1 MRRPIQKKAYRKT
14 YIREWRKHRGLT
26 LEQLSSR
33 LEELGEHTLGEGG
46 LSMLERGERAYTQQT
61 LESIANALNTDAA
74 SLLMRN
80 PDDDEGLWSIW
91 DQAAK
96 GERQMIVD
104 IAKTVVK
111 KASR

>member
-91 DQAAK
+91 DQAK
-96 GERQMIVD
+96 PGERRMIVD
-104 IAKTVVK
+104 IAKTVTK
-111 KASR
+111 TGT